1 MTTEKG
7 IAGILF
13 TFPLIDR
20 TKLVMKWVKCFGL
33 DVETIVD
40 TGAGICV
47 ISPQLCSRLSLKIKS
62 SWKGGQILT
71 SDGTPITPE
80 GSAELVLMIDGQRI
94 RVEAAVF
101 EINGFDLLLGN
112 DALRKLG

>member
-13 TFPLIDR
+13 TFPPMDR

-33 DVETIVD
+33 DVKTIVD

-47 ISPQLCSRLSLKIKS
+47 ISPQLCSKLSIKTKS
-62 SWKGGQILT
+62 SWKVGQILT
-71 SDGTPITPE
+71 ANGTPIIPE
-80 GSAELVLMIDGQRI
+80 RSAELVLMIDGQRI
-94 RVEAAVF
+94 LIEAAVL
-101 EINGFDLLLGN
+101 EMNGFDLLLGN
-112 DALRKLG
+112 DVLTM